1 MSLSKNVHLTKEQTI
16 KQGSFFTPE
25 HLVQTV
31 FDLAKDKIKSDDVIV
46 DFGAGYGSFEK
57 EFLNLSNSIVATDID
72 QGALNELN
80 RNFSS
85 VQTICE
91 NSLLNVNR
99 QKYCD
104 STRNIVAIG
113 NPPYNDVTSAYQKG
127 KKGNVSC
134 DDSVRA
140 RDLGISFLKMYD
152 KIEARVVCVLHPLAY
167 LIKKANFNSLGEF
180 KKNYC
185 LKNAFVFSSALFE
198 NIRKGSAEFPVVAA
212 CYERDPNGMDFDFI
226 QKFNFKILDSNEK
239 FCLSDFQTIDGKI
252 QKYPDKESGVYEGL
266 QFYTLR
272 DINALKRNATFLDG
286 KCSNGIKVTVENL
299 YQYAWLEWFKENF
312 NPQKNAWLYGNLSPF
327 YDSSI
332 EGKEKR
338 RDLVRFVW
346 NKKPIIQKYFSRAS
360 LEQYYGKF

>member
-16 KQGSFFTPE
+16 KQGSFFTPAR
-25 HLVQTV
+25 LVKAV
-31 FDLAKDKIKSDDVIV
+31 FDLAKDKVCADDIIV
-46 DFGAGYGSFEK
+46 DFGAGYGAFEN
-57 EFLNLSNSIVATDID
+57 EFSKLKNKIIATDID
-72 QGALNELN
+72 QDALNELQK
-80 RNFSS
+80 NFPNIE
-85 VQTICE
+85 TLCE
-91 NSLLNVNR
+91 NSLLNIER
-99 QKYCD
+99 EKYCG
-104 STRNIVAIG
+104 RRQGIVAIG

-127 KKGNVSC
+127 KKGQLLC
-134 DDSVRA
+134 DDCVRA

-152 KIEARVVCVLHPLAY
+152 KIGARIVCVLHPLAY

-180 KKNYC
+180 KKNYR
-185 LKNAFVFSSALFE
+185 LKEAFVFSSALFE
-198 NIRKGSAEFPVVAA
+198 NIKKGNAEFPVAAA
-212 CYERDPNGMDFDFI
+212 CYERDSNGMDFDFI
-226 QKFNFKILDSNEK
+226 QKFKFKILDSDET

-338 RDLVRFVW
+338 RDLIRFAW
-346 NKKPIIQKYFSRAS
+346 NKKPIIQKYFSREK
-360 LEQYYGKF
+360 LESYYGKF

>member
-46 DFGAGYGSFEK
+46 DFGAGYGAFEK
-57 EFLNLSNSIVATDID
+57 EFSKLENKIIATDID
-72 QGALNELN
+72 QDALNKLKG
-80 RNFSS
+80 NFSS
-85 VQTICE
+85 VQIICE
-91 NSLLNVNR
+91 NSLVNIAR
-99 QKYCD
+99 EKYCGQRQD
-104 STRNIVAIG
+104 LVAVG

-127 KKGNVSC
+127 KKGKMLC
-134 DDSVRA
+134 DDSVRS

-152 KIEARVVCVLHPLAY
+152 RITARVVCVLHPLAY